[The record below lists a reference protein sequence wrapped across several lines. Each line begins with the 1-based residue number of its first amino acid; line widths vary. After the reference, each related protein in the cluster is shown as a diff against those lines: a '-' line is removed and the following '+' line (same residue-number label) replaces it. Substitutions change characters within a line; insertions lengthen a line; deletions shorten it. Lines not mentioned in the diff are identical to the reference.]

1 VHATDIIERPL
12 RVSFMGG
19 AHVEITIQ
27 EIGSLP
33 YELRVQLKYLGDDPR
48 MLRLTSYE
56 CKLDDI
62 HYA

>member
-1 VHATDIIERPL
+1 
-12 RVSFMGG
+12 
-19 AHVEITIQ
+19 VEITIQ